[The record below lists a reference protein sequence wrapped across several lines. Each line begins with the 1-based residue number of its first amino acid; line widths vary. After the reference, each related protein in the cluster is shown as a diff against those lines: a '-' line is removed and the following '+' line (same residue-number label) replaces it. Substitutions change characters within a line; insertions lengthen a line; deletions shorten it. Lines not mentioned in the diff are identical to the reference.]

1 MAARFFV
8 PASVSVSVPVEK
20 SKAARPTLPGT
31 LAPAGFQCSRPAIIR
46 WMTRKRSP
54 SRAKTT
60 RLPSRR
66 RPVTTRPL
74 AAEIGGSNDRST
86 KGLASLTRSSRAPK
100 TPTSWSRSGA
110 GARSCTTSI
119 PCPSTRSTSAG
130 SASTSAGDCRRS
142 TSSRRDWK
150 RSEAKADRPRR
161 SEMAKPEFV
170 YVTYIAT
177 TPEKLWQALLD
188 GEITRQYWGY
198 RNVSDNWKA
207 GSTWRHE
214 RAYDDSGM
222 VALVGKGMEFNPP
235 RRLVL
240 TWGVP
245 ADAANEGKHSRVTF
259 DIEPLSDTVRLTIT
273 HDQLEPGSE

>member
-1 MAARFFV
+1 
-8 PASVSVSVPVEK
+8 
-20 SKAARPTLPGT
+20 
-31 LAPAGFQCSRPAIIR
+31 
-46 WMTRKRSP
+46 
-54 SRAKTT
+54 
-60 RLPSRR
+60 
-66 RPVTTRPL
+66 
-74 AAEIGGSNDRST
+74 
-86 KGLASLTRSSRAPK
+86 
-100 TPTSWSRSGA
+100 
-110 GARSCTTSI
+110 
-119 PCPSTRSTSAG
+119 
-130 SASTSAGDCRRS
+130 
-142 TSSRRDWK
+142 
-150 RSEAKADRPRR
+150 
-161 SEMAKPEFV
+161 MAKPEFV

-222 VALVGKGMEFNPP
+222 VALVGKVVEFSPP

-245 ADAANEGKHSRVTF
+245 ADAANESRHSRVTF

-273 HDQLEPGSE
+273 HDQLEPGSEMERSIAEGWPKVLSNLKTLLETGHTLPKFEWFKQ